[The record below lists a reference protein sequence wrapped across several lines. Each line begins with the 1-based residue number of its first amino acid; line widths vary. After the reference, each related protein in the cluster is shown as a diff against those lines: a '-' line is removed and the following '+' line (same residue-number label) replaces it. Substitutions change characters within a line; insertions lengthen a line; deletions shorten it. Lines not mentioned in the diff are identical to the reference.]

1 MCEELFQ
8 RAREAVEMDIGPI
21 YHSGTEENVNS
32 DGIVRDPSRL
42 REKGQKNKRKVSIA
56 KRKSNQV
63 KARKKSVARQ
73 ATNSFKPLNISPIIS
88 TAQVF
93 TIQKS
98 LVIIP
103 LSS

>member
-1 MCEELFQ
+1 
-8 RAREAVEMDIGPI
+8 MDIGPI

-32 DGIVRDPSRL
+32 GGIVRDPSGL

-73 ATNSFKPLNISPIIS
+73 APNSFTPLNISPIVS
-88 TAQVF
+88 AAQVS
-93 TIQKS
+93 TILK
-98 LVIIP
+98 L
-103 LSS
+103 L